1 MRQYTSADKY
11 LYSGQ
16 IVAGFEERFIIIL
29 SITSGGSGIGLMKL
43 ASVGPGCSKVVQRYP
58 LDEPLSGGSRH
69 TFCYH
74 LSVGQHYP
82 PFIQLGPG
90 LKKARKDVVCLVKS
104 MGQKE
109 KEKENSPRQGIKLWT
124 FAFCPPMLFPELL
137 ITLL

>member
-11 LYSGQ
+11 LYSCQ

-29 SITSGGSGIGLMKL
+29 SITSGVSGIGLMKL

-58 LDEPLSGGSRH
+58 LDDSLSGGSRH
-69 TFCYH
+69 KFCYH

-90 LKKARKDVVCLVKS
+90 LKKEGKTLFVSSQAWDKKKKKTAPD
-104 MGQKE
+104 KE
-109 KEKENSPRQGIKLWT
+109 SNSGPSHS
-124 FAFCPPMLFPELL
+124 ALL
-137 ITLL
+137 CSSLSY

>member
-11 LYSGQ
+11 LYFCQ

-58 LDEPLSGGSRH
+58 LDESLSGGSRH
-69 TFCYH
+69 KFCYH

-90 LKKARKDVVCLVKS
+90 LKKARKDVVCLVTS

-109 KEKENSPRQGIKLWT
+109 KESSPRQGIKLWT
-124 FAFCPPMLFPELL
+124 FPFCPPMLFPELL

>member
-11 LYSGQ
+11 LYSSQ

-90 LKKARKDVVCLVKS
+90 LKKARKDVVCLVTS
-104 MGQKE
+104 MEQ